1 MSIAQFYAII
11 IFAIS
16 LIGVFF
22 IKRIGKYIYAF
33 ILFEIGIVLI
43 IVTGFLPIDNWG
55 KMGYGIIGISV
66 MGLAIVAVIL
76 IGVTSLIFSYFKK
89 DSSY

>member
-22 IKRIGKYIYAF
+22 IKRMGKYIYAF

-43 IVTGFLPIDNWG
+43 VVTGFLPIDNWG
-55 KMGYGIIGISV
+55 KMGYGIIGLSV
-66 MGLAIVAVIL
+66 MALAIVIMIF
-76 IGVTSLIFSYFKK
+76 IGVITLILNYFKK
-89 DSSY
+89 DTSY

>member
-1 MSIAQFYAII
+1 MSTAQFYALI

-22 IKRIGKYIYAF
+22 IKRMGKYIYAF

-43 IVTGFLPIDNWG
+43 VVSGFLPIDNWG
-55 KMGYGIIGISV
+55 KMGYGIIGLSV
-66 MGLAIVAVIL
+66 MVLAIVVVIL
-76 IGVTSLIFSYFKK
+76 IGVITLILSYFKK
-89 DSSY
+89 GTSY

>member
-76 IGVTSLIFSYFKK
+76 IGATSLILSYFKK